1 MAVDENNKAGFE
13 GDPQHKSWPLT
24 EIDGCTTM
32 STLFRE
38 KVRQRG
44 DKIAMREKDFGI
56 WMSYS
61 WNDYMQRAREVAM
74 GLASLGFEP
83 GDVASIL
90 SEDNKEWVWSDMGI
104 LCAGGVTNGIYP
116 TDAAKQCAYIIN
128 DSHSSFLFVEN
139 DEQLDKYLEIKAG
152 LPKVKKV
159 FVYDM
164 EGLHDFQDDMVMS
177 FDDLCA
183 AGRNYDKAN
192 PGLFDARVESRA
204 PHDLAILVYTSGT
217 TGAPKGAMISH
228 QNLLFQ
234 MTAAEE
240 YAGVNP
246 DDEILT
252 FLPLCHILERVISVV
267 QPLNTGATINFAE
280 SLDTVPENLT
290 EVSPTIFVAVPR
302 IWEKFYSRIVLALK
316 DATPIG
322 RFAYDSAIRIGQKR
336 AKYLLER
343 KPVPALIEIQFRIAD
358 ALVLRNIRS
367 ILGLE
372 RCRFAGSGGAPISPD
387 LINWYYALGITML
400 EGYGQ
405 TECSGVGTFNRPGQ
419 PKLGTIGT
427 KMMGVDVRIDERG
440 EILIKGPNVFM
451 GYLNQPEKTSE
462 TITEG
467 WLHSGD
473 VGKLDDEGYLTIT
486 DRIKDIIITAGG
498 KNITPSEIEN
508 QLKFSPYISD
518 AVVIGDN
525 RKFLSCLIMI
535 DQENVEKFA
544 QDNDVPFTNYASL
557 CRAKEV
563 VALIDGEVIKVNKE
577 FAQVEQVKKSRLI
590 DQILTP
596 EDDELTPTGK
606 LKRSFISKKYAD
618 LIESMYA

>member
-1 MAVDENNKAGFE
+1 MVMAASKEAFA
-13 GDPQHKSWPLT
+13 GDPQHMSFPLT
-24 EIDGCTTM
+24 EVDGCSTM
-32 STLFRE
+32 PTLFR
-38 KVRQRG
+38 KKAQQRG
-44 DKIAMREKDFGI
+44 DKVAMREKEFGI
-56 WMSYS
+56 WKSYS
-61 WNDYMQRAREVAM
+61 WLDYLQRARAVAM

-90 SEDNKEWVWSDMGI
+90 SEDNKEWVCSDLGI

-128 DSHSSFLFVEN
+128 DSNSSFLFVEN
-139 DEQLDKYLEIKAG
+139 DEQLDKYLEMKAQ
-152 LPKVKKV
+152 LPQLKKV
-159 FVYDM
+159 IVYDM
-164 EGLHDFQDDMVMS
+164 EGLHDFEDDMVMS
-177 FDDLCA
+177 FYDLLK
-183 AGRNYDKAN
+183 AGNEYDHAN
-192 PGLFDARVESRA
+192 PGLFDQRVESRG

-217 TGAPKGAMISH
+217 TGAPKGAMLSH

-234 MTAAEE
+234 MTASDE
-240 YAGVNP
+240 YLEGGQH
-246 DDEILT
+246 DEILT

-267 QPLNTGATINFAE
+267 QPLNHGATINFAE

-302 IWEKFYSRIVLALK
+302 IWEKFYSKIVLALK

-322 RFAYDSAIRIGQKR
+322 RFAYSTAIGIGLKR
-336 AKYLLER
+336 AKYILDR
-343 KPVPALIEIQFRIAD
+343 KPVPAGLGLQFKLAD
-358 ALVLRNIRS
+358 MLVLRNIRS
-367 ILGLE
+367 ILGLD
-372 RCRFAGSGGAPISPD
+372 RCRFALTGAAPISPD
-387 LINWYYALGITML
+387 LINWYYALGITMV

-405 TECSGVGTFNRPGQ
+405 TECSGVGTANRPGKA
-419 PKLGTIGT
+419 KLGTIGT
-427 KMMGVDVRIDERG
+427 RIEGVEARIDEHG

-451 GYLNQPEKTSE
+451 GYLNQPEKTAE
-462 TITEG
+462 VMMDG
-467 WLHSGD
+467 WLHTGD
-473 VGKLDDEGYLTIT
+473 VGEVDDEGYFKIT
-486 DRIKDIIITAGG
+486 DRLKNIIITAGG

-544 QDNDVPFTNYASL
+544 QDYDVPFTNYASL
-557 CRAKEV
+557 CRAKQV
-563 VALIDGEVIKVNKE
+563 IDLIDGEISKVNKE
-577 FAQVEQVKKSRLI
+577 FAQVEQIKKFRLLE
-590 DQILTP
+590 QILTP

-618 LIESMYA
+618 LIDSMYA

>member
-1 MAVDENNKAGFE
+1 MVMAASKMVFE
-13 GDPQHKSWPLT
+13 GDPQHMSFPLT
-24 EIDGCTTM
+24 EVDGCSTM
-32 STLFRE
+32 PALFR
-38 KVRQRG
+38 KKAQQRG
-44 DKIAMREKDFGI
+44 DKVAMREKEFGI
-56 WMSYS
+56 WKSYS
-61 WNDYMQRAREVAM
+61 WHDYLQRARAVAM

-90 SEDNKEWVWSDMGI
+90 SEDNKEWVWSDLGI

-128 DSHSSFLFVEN
+128 DSNSTFLFVEN
-139 DEQLDKYLEIKAG
+139 DEQLDKYLETKEQ
-152 LPKVKKV
+152 LPQLKKV
-159 FVYDM
+159 IVYDM
-164 EGLHDFQDDMVMS
+164 EGLHDFEDDMVMS
-177 FDDLCA
+177 FDELLTV
-183 AGRNYDKAN
+183 GNEYDQAN
-192 PGLFDARVESRA
+192 PGLFDQRVESRG

-217 TGAPKGAMISH
+217 TGAPKGAMLSH

-234 MTAAEE
+234 MTASDE
-240 YAGVNP
+240 YLEGGQH
-246 DDEILT
+246 DEILT

-267 QPLNTGATINFAE
+267 QPLNHGATINFAE

-302 IWEKFYSRIVLALK
+302 IWEKFYSKIVLALK

-322 RFAYDSAIRIGQKR
+322 RFAYSTAIGIGLKR
-336 AKYLLER
+336 AKYILDR
-343 KPVPALIEIQFRIAD
+343 KPVPAGLELQFRLAD
-358 ALVLRNIRS
+358 VLVLRNIRS
-367 ILGLE
+367 ILGLD
-372 RCRFAGSGGAPISPD
+372 RCRFALTGAAPISPD
-387 LINWYYALGITML
+387 LINWYYALGITMV

-405 TECSGVGTFNRPGQ
+405 TECSGVGTANRPGKA
-419 PKLGTIGT
+419 KLGTIGT
-427 KMMGVDVRIDERG
+427 RIEGVEARIDEHG

-451 GYLNQPEKTSE
+451 GYLNQPEKTAE
-462 TITEG
+462 VMTDG
-467 WLHSGD
+467 WLHTGD
-473 VGKLDDEGYLTIT
+473 VGEVDDEGYFKIT
-486 DRIKDIIITAGG
+486 DRLKNIIITAGG

-544 QDNDVPFTNYASL
+544 QDYDVPFTNYASL
-557 CRAKEV
+557 CRAKQV
-563 VALIDGEVIKVNKE
+563 IDLIDGEISKVNKE
-577 FAQVEQVKKSRLI
+577 FAQVEQIKKFRLLE
-590 DQILTP
+590 QILTP

-618 LIESMYA
+618 LIDSMYA

>member
-1 MAVDENNKAGFE
+1 MFQGQNKLGFE
-13 GDPQHKSWPLT
+13 GDPQHKSFPLT

-32 STLFRE
+32 ASLFRK
-38 KVRQRG
+38 KVQQRG
-44 DKIAMREKDFGI
+44 DKVAMREKDFGI

-74 GLASLGFEP
+74 GLVSLGFET

-116 TDAAKQCAYIIN
+116 TDAAKQCAYIVN
-128 DSHSSFLFVEN
+128 DSHTTFLFVES
-139 DEQLDKYLEIKAG
+139 DEQLDKYLEMKDE
-152 LPKVKKV
+152 LPNIKKV
-159 FVYDM
+159 IVFDM

-177 FDDLCA
+177 FDDLRR
-183 AGRNYDKAN
+183 AGNNYDKAN
-192 PGLFDARVESRA
+192 PSLFDKRVDSRG

-234 MTAAEE
+234 MAAADE
-240 YAGVNP
+240 YLGSSP

-267 QPLNTGATINFAE
+267 QPLNNGATINFAE
-280 SLDTVPENLT
+280 SLETVPENLT

-322 RFAYDSAIRIGQKR
+322 RMAYEKAITVGMKR
-336 AKYLLER
+336 AKYILER
-343 KPVPALIEIQFRIAD
+343 QPVPAILEAQFKIAD
-358 ALVLRNIRS
+358 AVVLRNIRS

-372 RCRFAGSGGAPISPD
+372 RCRFGLTGAAPISPD
-387 LINWYYALGITML
+387 LVNWYCALGITMI

-405 TECSGVGTFNRPGQ
+405 TESTGVATVNRPGEA
-419 PKLGTIGT
+419 KLGSIGT
-427 KMMGVDVRIDERG
+427 RVDGVDVRVDQRG

-451 GYLNQPEKTSE
+451 GYLNQPEKTEE
-462 TITEG
+462 TIKDG

-473 VGKLDDEGYLTIT
+473 VGEMDDQGYFKIT

-544 QDNDVPFTNYASL
+544 QDQDVPYTNYASL
-557 CRAKEV
+557 CRAEQV
-563 VALIDGEVIKVNKE
+563 VELIEGEISKVNKE

-590 DQILTP
+590 EQILTP

-606 LKRSFISKKYAD
+606 LKRSFISKKYSE